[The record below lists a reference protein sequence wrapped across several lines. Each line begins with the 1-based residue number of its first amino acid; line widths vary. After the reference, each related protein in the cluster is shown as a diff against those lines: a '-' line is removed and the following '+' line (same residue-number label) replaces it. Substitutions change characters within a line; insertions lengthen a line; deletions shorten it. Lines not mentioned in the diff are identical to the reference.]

1 MSNEVRT
8 SSPFGEARS
17 RLLLAIA
24 AVAVIVGVFARF
36 KGLNIWPL
44 GPDEYYFAQSVE
56 NILRTGLP
64 AYPCGGYYE
73 RGIVLQYLAAGLQLL
88 GLSAELAPR
97 FLAAV
102 SSLVALPAVYL
113 LGRRV
118 HGAQVGLLAVA
129 LVALSVWEVEMARF
143 GRMYAPFQA
152 VFLWHLVYF
161 LRYTV
166 DRQTQALRGMI
177 LLSFLGVLVWEGGVL
192 QIALNLL
199 PPFINH
205 DRGRLSRAQWRYLVL
220 MGLLMLPIYLYWS
233 STSGLRWASEI
244 PPLPDDF
251 VGVVTKARSSVA
263 TFPPPLWRAL
273 TDHPVVSALGLV
285 PLLLAGWALPWI
297 WSFRRRWLAALGLLA
312 TLMAALTHQFLL
324 VGAAVALLLL
334 TGLVNWRE
342 LFDRSAWR
350 FHASILS
357 AAVFWILVGVF
368 TDSWR
373 HGPSDSMSTAIAA
386 FVHELFGFPN
396 ILELVARPWARAVAG
411 LGLSIVLLLSV
422 SAARAIFNN
431 DASLIDRVLL
441 IVVVIMLLLVGI
453 AGAPRFETR
462 YTFFLYPLFL
472 VIGIT
477 VLVRAV
483 EQFARWRPQ
492 APLIGT
498 AVVLG
503 WFAMMEDFQPGHLL
517 RIDSAEI
524 TLRRDM
530 SPARRSHYYSRGN
543 IRATADWL
551 QANAIGSTDLVVSG
565 PGVTALDFYYP
576 EIDFVYVDPSDQ
588 RLQAWSCQR
597 GTVERWSNLPLVY
610 KMAALETQIAAHP
623 RSYIVIAAREA
634 EEYAARLGKFNPR
647 IVQVS
652 EFASPVILL
661 IERADSDR
669 IRALPVQTFPTQ

>member
-1 MSNEVRT
+1 MSDQARAN
-8 SSPFGEARS
+8 SPFGATHG

-24 AVAVIVGVFARF
+24 VVAVIVGVIVRF

-44 GPDEYYFAQSVE
+44 GPDEYYFAQSVQ
-56 NILRTGLP
+56 NILRAGLP
-64 AYPCGGYYE
+64 EYPCGGYYV

-88 GLSAELAPR
+88 GLSAEHAPR

-118 HGAQVGLLAVA
+118 HGVPVGLLAVA
-129 LVALSVWEVEMARF
+129 LVAFSVWEIEMARF

-205 DRGRLSRAQWRYLVL
+205 ERGRLSRAQWRYLVL

-233 STSGLRWASEI
+233 GTASLRMATEI
-244 PPLPDDF
+244 PALPADF
-251 VGVVTKARSSVA
+251 
-263 TFPPPLWRAL
+263 
-273 TDHPVVSALGLV
+273 DEVVSQAQSGSATGPPSLWHPMTDSPLMWSLGLI

-297 WSFRRRWLAALGLLA
+297 WSFRQRWLAAVGLVVMLA
-312 TLMAALTHQFLL
+312 AALAHQFLV
-324 VGAAVALLLL
+324 VGAAGLFLLLAR
-334 TGLVNWRE
+334 LVDWQE
-342 LFDRSAWR
+342 LLGRSAWR
-350 FHASILS
+350 FHAAIVGAGL
-357 AAVFWILVGVF
+357 FWVLVGLRSP
-368 TDSWR
+368 DS
-373 HGPSDSMSTAIAA
+373 TLVALAY
-386 FVHELFGFPN
+386 ELFGFPD
-396 ILELVARPWARAVAG
+396 ILEMVARPWARAVPWLA
-411 LGLSIVLLLSV
+411 LSLLLMLV
-422 SAARAIFNN
+422 ASAVRAIFKS
-431 DASLIDRVLL
+431 DASSTDRVLL
-441 IVVVIMLLLVGI
+441 IVAMTMLLLVGI
-453 AGAPRFETR
+453 AGAPRTETR

-472 VIGIT
+472 VIAIG
-477 VLVRAV
+477 VLMRAV
-483 EQFARWRPQ
+483 EYLGWRRVGGSLLGP
-492 APLIGT
+492 

-503 WFAMMEDFQPGHLL
+503 WFMLTEDFQPRHLM

-524 TLRRDM
+524 ALRRDM
-530 SPARRSHYYSRGN
+530 SPARRSHYYGRGN

-551 QANAIGSTDLVVSG
+551 RTHVSSSTELVVSG

-576 EIDFVYVDPSDQ
+576 EIDFVYVDPSDH
-588 RLQAWSCQR
+588 RLEDWSCQR

-610 KMAALETQIAAHP
+610 KMATLETKIEAHP
-623 RSYIVIAAREA
+623 RSYIVVAARQA
-634 EEYAARLGKFNPR
+634 EEFVARLAQFNPR
-647 IVQVS
+647 IVGVT
-652 EFASPVILL
+652 EIGSPVILL
-661 IERADSDR
+661 IERADRGNAAGRD
-669 IRALPVQTFPTQ
+669 